1 MDFDLGEGAEKVRA
15 ELGRFLERHFDD
27 EARDRARRNGD
38 GHDWALFRLLAE
50 EGWVSAAWPE
60 EVGGQGRSA
69 YEMLVFQWE
78 LAKQGFPW
86 IGLLNNQ
93 LIGQTLLALGTEEQ
107 KREIV
112 PKVVSGEIVLALGYS
127 EPGVGSD
134 VASVETRARRSGDD
148 WVIEGQ
154 KMWTTLGHLSK
165 YIFTLCRSDPDLP
178 RHKGLTMFL
187 VPTDVPEVEIHPVH
201 TMGGERTNIVY
212 LNQVRVPDSAR
223 VGEVNGGWA
232 VVRHALSMEQGT
244 GFADLMEMLVEQ
256 ATEWAAASGL
266 GGRRPLDDPGV
277 RERLA
282 QAAIHAE
289 VAKLLRYRSAW
300 VHTEGRKEPAAGPM
314 AKLFSGEKYTQDA
327 TALMELVGV
336 EALLEHGAP
345 GAPAAGAF
353 AATCREVPVTTI
365 YGGSSEILRSLIA
378 EAGLGLPRSR

>member
-15 ELGRFLERHFDD
+15 EMGKFLERHFDD
-27 EARDRARRNGD
+27 EARERARRNGD

-69 YEMLVFQWE
+69 YEMLTFQWE

-107 KREIV
+107 KRELV

-127 EPGVGSD
+127 EPAVGSD
-134 VASVETRARRSGDD
+134 VASVETRARRDGDD

-178 RHKGLTMFL
+178 RHRGLTMFL
-187 VPTDVPEVEIHPVH
+187 VPTDVPEVEIHAVH

-212 LNQVRVPDSAR
+212 LNKVRIPDSAR

-244 GFADLMEMLVEQ
+244 GFADLMEMLVEHG
-256 ATEWAAASGL
+256 TRWASESGPD
-266 GGRRPLDDPGV
+266 GRRPLDDPGV

-327 TALMELVGV
+327 IALMELVGP

-345 GAPAAGAF
+345 GAPAAGEDDAF
-353 AATCREVPVTTI
+353 AMAVRGFHGGRAHG
-365 YGGSSEILRSLIA
+365 GGSCGAIPTE
-378 EAGLGLPRSR
+378 